1 MRNRVVAAVALG
13 VGRVTQE
20 DARKRARSELMR
32 GGRGDAGIAEA
43 PEDAKIVIGWGRPEQ
58 KMMRCIAPSWFA
70 RSDVEKKGGGGECIR
85 PKASGHVCME
95 EQCAHTLIEGAENTF
110 GTAVLLGCVWT
121 S

>member
-43 PEDAKIVIGWGRPEQ
+43 PEDAKIVIGWGAPEKQVVWCKVATDAARPNVDE
-58 KMMRCIAPSWFA
+58 A
-70 RSDVEKKGGGGECIR
+70 
-85 PKASGHVCME
+85 
-95 EQCAHTLIEGAENTF
+95 
-110 GTAVLLGCVWT
+110 
-121 S
+121 